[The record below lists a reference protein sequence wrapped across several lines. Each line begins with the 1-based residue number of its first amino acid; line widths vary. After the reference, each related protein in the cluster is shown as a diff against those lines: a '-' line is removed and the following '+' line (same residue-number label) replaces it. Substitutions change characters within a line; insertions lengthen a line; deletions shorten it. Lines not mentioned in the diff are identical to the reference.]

1 MASFQFDQAE
11 GLRRILAQP
20 KPRVFTF
27 LSATPDDE
35 KSAMLVNLG
44 ASLANAGN
52 TVLVLDAC
60 SSARGVASR
69 LDTGHGAT
77 LLQAARR
84 ERTLEDVIRVM
95 PQGFGIAALTHGSV
109 AAAVRDAEQAEQ
121 LATAFNALAQQADI
135 VVVDAEL
142 DADDSFPLPAMTEG
156 EIVVQVSADAA
167 SIKSAY
173 SIIKR
178 LNARLGR
185 RPFSVLVTGT
195 SDRQAQMVY
204 QNMAQAASRYLAVQL
219 NSIGSVPADEH
230 LARASRLGRTVIDA
244 FPMAG
249 ASVAFRHL
257 AGRFAYT
264 DVPTAGWRGMPL
276 ASATLGV

>member
-1 MASFQFDQAE
+1 M
-11 GLRRILAQP
+11 RRILSKP
-20 KPRVFTF
+20 KPRVFSF

-35 KSAMLVNLG
+35 KNALLINLG
-44 ASLANAGN
+44 ASLAGAGN
-52 TVLVLDAC
+52 TVLVVDAC
-60 SSARGVASR
+60 SSARGIATR
-69 LDTGHGAT
+69 LDAPHGAT
-77 LLQAARR
+77 LLQVARR
-84 ERTLEDVIRVM
+84 ERGLDDVVCAM
-95 PQGFGIAALTHGSV
+95 PQGFGFAALTRGLL
-109 AAAVRDAEQAEQ
+109 ATAMRDAEQAQ
-121 LATAFNALAQQADI
+121 RMAAAFDALAEQSDI

-142 DADDSFPLPAMTEG
+142 DANDSFPLPAMAEG

-178 LNARLGR
+178 LNAKLGR
-185 RPFSVLVTGT
+185 RPFSVLVTGS
-195 SDRQAQMVY
+195 SDQQAKMVY

-219 NSIGSVPADEH
+219 NSIGAVPADEH
-230 LARASRLGRTVIDA
+230 LTRAARLGRTVIDA

-264 DVPTAGWRGMPL
+264 DVPTAGWRGSPL
-276 ASATLGV
+276 PVATLGA